1 MLYLQNAWVPGKGK
15 DFKSIDPASGEIIWE
30 GNFVNSAQLNTALKS
45 SSQAHRNW
53 SQQSFAQR
61 LKIIKKFY
69 SLLEQNK
76 ETMGRLITNETGKVP
91 VDAASEVGAA
101 LAKLQNSVLAY
112 QQRTGS
118 QSKKL
123 SSMTTSLQHS
133 SHGVLS
139 VIGPFNF
146 PLHLPN
152 GHITPALL
160 AGNTIVFKPSEAT
173 PMVAEY
179 MTLLWSQAGLPAGV
193 ITLVHGGKEVVRALC
208 KHPLNKGI
216 LFTGSY
222 SAGKQLS
229 KIMADHPEKILVLEL
244 GGNNPI
250 VVWSTRKINAAAD
263 LIFESAFISSGQR
276 CTCAR
281 RLILPNTKDGKK
293 ILNRLKKKIQSLSY
307 KPSEALYYG
316 PLISMAA
323 TERFLK
329 FQDKLLSLGATSI
342 LKAKKVQGSYNL
354 VTPSLMST
362 QDMPKPYDEEN
373 FGPMLQVSF
382 VDSFE
387 QAIET
392 ANQTKYGLAA
402 SLLSDNDQLFD
413 TFAQEVNAGVINF
426 NSTTTGASGAFPFG
440 GIGRSGNMRP
450 AGFYAADY
458 CAWPKASIIK
468 KL

>member
-101 LAKLQNSVLAY
+101 LAKLENSVLAY

-222 SAGKQLS
+222 SVGKQLG
-229 KIMADHPEKILVLEL
+229 KIMADHPEKILALEL

-281 RLILPNTKDGKK
+281 RLILPNR
-293 ILNRLKKKIQSLSY
+293 LN
-307 KPSEALYYG
+307 
-316 PLISMAA
+316 
-323 TERFLK
+323 F
-329 FQDKLLSLGATSI
+329 
-342 LKAKKVQGSYNL
+342 
-354 VTPSLMST
+354 
-362 QDMPKPYDEEN
+362 
-373 FGPMLQVSF
+373 
-382 VDSFE
+382 
-387 QAIET
+387 
-392 ANQTKYGLAA
+392 
-402 SLLSDNDQLFD
+402 
-413 TFAQEVNAGVINF
+413 
-426 NSTTTGASGAFPFG
+426 
-440 GIGRSGNMRP
+440 
-450 AGFYAADY
+450 
-458 CAWPKASIIK
+458 
-468 KL
+468 